1 MRLTELSCV
10 VARAVLYYSRSLKPV
25 QAHKVAHIKD
35 YLPKACPSAGSVIL
49 DAEILMVDKQGK
61 MLPVR
66 PSLGP
71 VDRARLGAANNV
83 LSGYGGAQFGT
94 LGVHKKKGF
103 AEATCCLIV
112 FDMLYLNGNSLMDT
126 PLEERRR

>member
-1 MRLTELSCV
+1 MTVRPHQHPDHIFDSVLAKVGLTELSC

-66 PSLGP
+66 PSLWP
-71 VDRARLGAANNV
+71 
-83 LSGYGGAQFGT
+83 
-94 LGVHKKKGF
+94 
-103 AEATCCLIV
+103 
-112 FDMLYLNGNSLMDT
+112 
-126 PLEERRR
+126 RR

>member
-1 MRLTELSCV
+1 MTVRPHQHPSIFDSHLAKVTEPSC
-10 VARAVLYYSRSLKPV
+10 VARAVLYHSRSLKPV

-35 YLPKACPSAGSVIL
+35 YLPTACPSAGSVIL

-71 VDRARLGAANNV
+71 
-83 LSGYGGAQFGT
+83 
-94 LGVHKKKGF
+94 
-103 AEATCCLIV
+103 
-112 FDMLYLNGNSLMDT
+112 
-126 PLEERRR
+126 

>member
-1 MRLTELSCV
+1 
-10 VARAVLYYSRSLKPV
+10 
-25 QAHKVAHIKD
+25 VAHIKD

-71 VDRARLGAANNV
+71 VDRGRLGAA
-83 LSGYGGAQFGT
+83 S
-94 LGVHKKKGF
+94 
-103 AEATCCLIV
+103 
-112 FDMLYLNGNSLMDT
+112 MS
-126 PLEERRR
+126 

>member
-1 MRLTELSCV
+1 MPRSCRAESAGTL
-10 VARAVLYYSRSLKPV
+10 ARMEQKDVERKRQ

-66 PSLGP
+66 PSLGLADRP
-71 VDRARLGAANNV
+71 VWEQPTM
-83 LSGYGGAQFGT
+83 S
-94 LGVHKKKGF
+94 
-103 AEATCCLIV
+103 
-112 FDMLYLNGNSLMDT
+112 
-126 PLEERRR
+126 